1 MIFSCDVLSCSNSP
15 KYYCKC
21 NAQNRF
27 LCSNHALQHLDDHEG
42 SDHSLRSMFSPIP
55 QEKKNYY

>member
-42 SDHSLRSMFSPIP
+42 SDHALKSMFSPIP
-55 QEKKNYY
+55 QEKKKYY